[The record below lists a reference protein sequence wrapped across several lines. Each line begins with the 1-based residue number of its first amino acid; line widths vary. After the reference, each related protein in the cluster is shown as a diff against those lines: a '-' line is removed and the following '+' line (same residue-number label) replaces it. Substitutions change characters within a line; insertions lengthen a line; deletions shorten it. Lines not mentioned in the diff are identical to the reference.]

1 MIRSLQDIL
10 VISDMDNTLLTPEE
24 GVPQANRDM
33 IRLFCMLGGRFTVA
47 TGRTAASAGRYLTSL
62 TLSAPAIL
70 YGGGAIYDFEKQSY
84 LQKTVLPITAA
95 RQAVLDVM
103 AKFPGA
109 GVEVMTEDGGICVV
123 RANEYT
129 YRHTVH
135 ERLAYRMA
143 PLDALNDGWNKV
155 LFACSAETMR
165 NIDAFLGEGSYP
177 GVYFIATN
185 RNYFE
190 IMPEGV
196 TKGSA
201 LHFLCEHLGI
211 PRENTIAIGD
221 YYNDIEL
228 MQAAGHAVAMGN
240 APPEVQ
246 RAANAVTGRCMDG
259 GVAQVLYALTRKFS

>member
-10 VISDMDNTLLTPEE
+10 VITDMDNTLLTPEA
-24 GVPQANRDM
+24 GIPQVNQDT
-33 IRLFCMLGGRFTVA
+33 IRLFCMLGGRFTIA
-47 TGRTAASAGRYLTSL
+47 TGRTAVSAGRHLTSRPW
-62 TLSAPAIL
+62 SAPANL
-70 YGGGAIYDFEKQSY
+70 YGGGAIYDCEKHRWI
-84 LQKTVLPITAA
+84 QKFLLPVSVAKQAA
-95 RQAVLDVM
+95 MDVM
-103 AKFPGA
+103 AKFPGV
-109 GVEVMTEDGGICVV
+109 GVEVMTEDGGICIV

-135 ERLAYRMA
+135 EHLAYRMA
-143 PLDALNDGWNKV
+143 PIETMSGGWHKV
-155 LFACSAETMR
+155 LFACSAETLQK
-165 NIDAFLGEGSYP
+165 IEAFLAERSYP

-201 LHFLCEHLGI
+201 LRFLCESLGI

-228 MQAAGHAVAMGN
+228 MQTAGYAVAMGN
-240 APPEVQ
+240 APLEVQ
-246 RAANAVTGRCMDG
+246 HVACAVTGHCLDG
-259 GVAQVLYALTRKFS
+259 GVAQVLYALIRKFS